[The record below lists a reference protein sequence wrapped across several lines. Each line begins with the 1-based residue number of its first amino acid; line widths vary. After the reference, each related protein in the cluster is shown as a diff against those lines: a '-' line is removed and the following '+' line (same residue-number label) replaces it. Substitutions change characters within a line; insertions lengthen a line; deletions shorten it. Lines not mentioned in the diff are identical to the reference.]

1 MQQAT
6 REEGPSFTARQ
17 ESRSSAT
24 KLIVITSLDND
35 DDDDGVPKVLYD
47 DLIRLLL

>member
-1 MQQAT
+1 MHQAT
-6 REEGPSFTARQ
+6 REESPSFTARQ

-35 DDDDGVPKVLYD
+35 DDGVPKVLYD

>member
-1 MQQAT
+1 MVQQAT

-35 DDDDGVPKVLYD
+35 DDDGVPKVLYD